1 MLSECSIARPT
12 FLSRVSQM
20 RRCLPVITDIRYR
33 YEQAFVHNLLV
44 HLKCGEIDPQY
55 TPTHGHGAVPSAPPP
70 RTSRSRNR
78 RAHP

>member
-1 MLSECSIARPT
+1 MSIRFRSVHFAAFGVSYARMLT
-12 FLSRVSQM
+12 Y
-20 RRCLPVITDIRYR
+20 DYRYLDR

-44 HLKCGEIDPQY
+44 HLKCGEIDPHY
-55 TPTHGHGAVPSAPPP
+55 TPTHGHGAVPSAAPP